1 MTTDLAAR
9 IAASSLRPYASSLL
23 EFVRPAI
30 ELQPVEARSA
40 DPMPLGSSHSGGVP
54 DVGPDFEWPRARSP
68 LSFLLQV
75 NLAELAPLPAAVPLP
90 PAGLLSFFYDLVRM
104 PWGGVPRRPG
114 AAPWRVLFTPA
125 GAPLRRANA
134 PHFRAE
140 RAVL

>member
-30 ELQPVEARSA
+30 ELHPVEARSA
-40 DPMPLGSSHSGGVP
+40 DPMPVGSSHAGGVP

-90 PAGLLSFFYDLVRM
+90 PSGLLSFFYDLVRM
-104 PWGGVPRRPG
+104 PWGGWPRN
-114 AAPWRVLFTPA
+114 AATAPWRVLYTPA
-125 GAPLRRANA
+125 DVPLRRAD
-134 PHFRAE
+134 PPRFRSE
-140 RAVL
+140 RAV